1 MPSPTQAP
9 MASTCS
15 QGTEQTVAVVRRCY
29 RGVRRRPSGKW
40 AAEIRDPK
48 KAARIWLGTFATAE
62 DAARAYDAVAL
73 RLRGSRAK
81 LNFPE
86 DASSLRRRPAP
97 VGSRKP
103 GSGWDRT
110 TDRSPCPEMV
120 HCGGAMDGLVGGGN
134 GRFLGSW
141 SIGPESPS
149 RACWPA
155 PVVAPL
161 LCGNHGIGSS
171 GTEDRGMKY
180 WQTSIN
186 LPDLNLLLPEQ
197 AELGT
202 NRDVSDDLNEA
213 TSAYES
219 NQNVDIHD
227 NTGEDENGDA
237 QLSNGQNQTRGFLSD
252 PAHRAIIYSM
262 LLERTSPGKLK
273 LGETKSVATDLD
285 VPLRIVQRIWTEGK
299 CGGGVDA
306 VCSKK
311 RGNCGRKT
319 TPNEEFHNV
328 VFKSVTS
335 TR

>member
-1 MPSPTQAP
+1 MRPPPTSLAPAALLEAAEEVAIVAALTHVIANGRGATLTLTPKPPPPSLVVPPCPWTAMGCQRGYVGGAACHGEPSASAHIVSVQDRTACAQCLMPSPTQAP
-9 MASTCS
+9 IASTCS

-86 DASSLRRRPAP
+86 DASSLRRPPAP

-141 SIGPESPS
+141 SIGPEPPS
-149 RACWPA
+149 RACWSA

-171 GTEDRGMKY
+171 GTEDPG
-180 WQTSIN
+180 
-186 LPDLNLLLPEQ
+186 
-197 AELGT
+197 
-202 NRDVSDDLNEA
+202 
-213 TSAYES
+213 
-219 NQNVDIHD
+219 
-227 NTGEDENGDA
+227 NGC
-237 QLSNGQNQTRGFLSD
+237 
-252 PAHRAIIYSM
+252 
-262 LLERTSPGKLK
+262 E
-273 LGETKSVATDLD
+273 KS
-285 VPLRIVQRIWTEGK
+285 
-299 CGGGVDA
+299 
-306 VCSKK
+306 
-311 RGNCGRKT
+311 
-319 TPNEEFHNV
+319 
-328 VFKSVTS
+328 KS
-335 TR
+335 